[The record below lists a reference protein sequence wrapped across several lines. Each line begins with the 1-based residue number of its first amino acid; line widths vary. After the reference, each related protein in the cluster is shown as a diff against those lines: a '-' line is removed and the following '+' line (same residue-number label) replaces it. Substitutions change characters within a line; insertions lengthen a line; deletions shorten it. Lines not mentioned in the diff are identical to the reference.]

1 METRIK
7 RLFATILKT
16 DESLVCDSTTPSSL
30 LTWDSIQHMF
40 LVAGFEGEFNI
51 DIDPEEVVEMYR
63 DYSTFKR
70 VILSKMA

>member
-1 METRIK
+1 MEMRIK
-7 RLFATILKT
+7 SLFARILKT
-16 DESLVCDSTTPSSL
+16 DESLVCDSTTPASL
-30 LTWDSIQHMF
+30 INWDSIQHMF
-40 LVAGFEGEFNI
+40 LVSGFEEEFSI